1 MELDSLSGGR
11 LKRVHWQ
18 AFEQEFLQWVGTG
31 IRPNTLKEYRKAVQ
45 RFGRFIEAKT
55 SGLVQDMSPATVAA
69 FMQRVSL
76 PRPVRN
82 Q

>member
-1 MELDSLSGGR
+1 
-11 LKRVHWQ
+11 
-18 AFEQEFLQWVGTG
+18 
-31 IRPNTLKEYRKAVQ
+31 
-45 RFGRFIEAKT
+45 
-55 SGLVQDMSPATVAA
+55 VQDMSPATIAA